1 MDCFF
6 FRFLPGTNA
15 GRSLQNSSKNVCPLK
30 RNKKSKKNQ
39 TKIFREKKN
48 LPLQKRSP
56 RDRGLLPGLF
66 TEFFYLSFFLFTRTE
81 SSENAGPTS
90 PPTGEIERERRTGEA
105 ELLFFFSFF
114 SFHSHSENNTKR
126 LGGFFFFE
134 PHSWWCP
141 PLLFFFVSL
150 VKEKKIEL
158 QRRTVWLRRSGGR
171 RFRLGFV

>member
-39 TKIFREKKN
+39 TKIFREKK
-48 LPLQKRSP
+48 KSSP
-56 RDRGLLPGLF
+56 PEAFAARPRPF
-66 TEFFYLSFFLFTRTE
+66 TGFVYRVFLSFFFFLFTRTE

-114 SFHSHSENNTKR
+114 LSI
-126 LGGFFFFE
+126 
-134 PHSWWCP
+134 P
-141 PLLFFFVSL
+141 
-150 VKEKKIEL
+150 I
-158 QRRTVWLRRSGGR
+158 RRIIRNG
-171 RFRLGFV
+171 